1 MYKHFL
7 TDKVLRDPR
16 QRRFFK
22 AKDLTDLFTL
32 GDEYAG
38 GPRRG
43 GVCQGGR
50 WGLLSGWEPPDRI
63 CQERGR
69 VRKFRAGLAV
79 RASMAKH
86 GPVD

>member
-1 MYKHFL
+1 MLQTVSHPHAPPWQVYKHFL

-38 GPRRG
+38 GWLVTG
-43 GVCQGGR
+43 
-50 WGLLSGWEPPDRI
+50 WGQKPEW
-63 CQERGR
+63 
-69 VRKFRAGLAV
+69 AV
-79 RASMAKH
+79 PAAWR
-86 GPVD
+86 